1 MINDLDET
9 LKQLLIGK
17 VPLDPVEVDISF
29 DMPDREWSASVVKP
43 TVNLYLYDIHENLEL
58 RSNEWMIE
66 RSQGIATRKK
76 PPVRVDLSYLI
87 TVWTSDTADQ
97 HRLLGQLL
105 ATLFRYQELPE
116 DLLQGSLKEARWPLR
131 TFTAQKDG
139 ILINAADFWSALDNQ
154 IRPSINYVVTIPV
167 EIEAAVAAP
176 LVVTKV
182 AEYRK
187 DGETADK
194 FVHIRGTVH
203 ARGKPEEVVAD
214 AMVVVKELQ
223 MTATTDEEGKYSLR
237 RLGWGSYTFEVSAP
251 GQKKREVQITVPS
264 PGYDIEL

>member
-97 HRLLGQLL
+97 HRLLGSFWPPYSAIRSCQK
-105 ATLFRYQELPE
+105 TCFR
-116 DLLQGSLKEARWPLR
+116 GHSRRRAGRC
-131 TFTAQKDG
+131 
-139 ILINAADFWSALDNQ
+139 
-154 IRPSINYVVTIPV
+154 
-167 EIEAAVAAP
+167 AP
-176 LVVTKV
+176 L
-182 AEYRK
+182 
-187 DGETADK
+187 
-194 FVHIRGTVH
+194 
-203 ARGKPEEVVAD
+203 
-214 AMVVVKELQ
+214 L
-223 MTATTDEEGKYSLR
+223 LR
-237 RLGWGSYTFEVSAP
+237 RTES
-251 GQKKREVQITVPS
+251 
-264 PGYDIEL
+264 